1 MPASKLCLA
10 RQKKVQILA
19 QLFFSNL
26 CKPEHLQQI
35 KDTGAL
41 TPTYSMRHRCTRER
55 ERGTERERECVCV
68 VGNYLRRP
76 LVHERPRAIRTRAF
90 ADSPCR
96 CCHSFQYTRV
106 LHGAVAYCIDRRSW
120 QRQRRPQ
127 PWITSRPKPGIRMKH
142 LSQPRTVHRG
152 LAREIQRNCWLH
164 IIIDNVRWKCVINQ
178 RSPISF
184 NPQSHC
190 GFATCHSQSRNGK

>member
-55 ERGTERERECVCV
+55 ERERQRESVCV
-68 VGNYLRRP
+68 SWATTLDGRWFTNG
-76 LVHERPRAIRTRAF
+76 LVQSALEHLLTALVDVVIPFNTPGFCMEQWLTASTEEAGK
-90 ADSPCR
+90 DSVVP
-96 CCHSFQYTRV
+96 S
-106 LHGAVAYCIDRRSW
+106 HG
-120 QRQRRPQ
+120 
-127 PWITSRPKPGIRMKH
+127 
-142 LSQPRTVHRG
+142 
-152 LAREIQRNCWLH
+152 
-164 IIIDNVRWKCVINQ
+164 
-178 RSPISF
+178 
-184 NPQSHC
+184 
-190 GFATCHSQSRNGK
+190 